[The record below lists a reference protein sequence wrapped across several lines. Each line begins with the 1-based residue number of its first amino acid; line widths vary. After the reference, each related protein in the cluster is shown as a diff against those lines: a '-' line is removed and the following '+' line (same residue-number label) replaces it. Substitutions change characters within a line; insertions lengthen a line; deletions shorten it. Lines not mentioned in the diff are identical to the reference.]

1 MNSNTYARNKVYLF
15 QIIYISK
22 YKPLII
28 IILYDTAMLYNNLGV
43 AHRPQ
48 SPFSKRNAIPHSKK
62 NLKKPFISEDF
73 WFLVGKIALGGEG
86 SNQKRPLAFVLQKK
100 TLTNTII
107 RYRENRRMQFTLRK
121 SSQFTLNIWPQRK

>member
-1 MNSNTYARNKVYLF
+1 MILPCCITTLGLHTGHKAPF
-15 QIIYISK
+15 QSEMRF
-22 YKPLII
+22 L
-28 IILYDTAMLYNNLGV
+28 TV
-43 AHRPQ
+43 
-48 SPFSKRNAIPHSKK
+48 KK

-73 WFLVGKIALGGEG
+73 WFLAGKIALGGEG